1 MIRDKKIENYMKT
14 IYQLKSSGPVRGA
27 YIARE
32 LKVTKPTVSSALSE
46 LRDKGFIDVMEDKTV
61 ELTEKGLKIAQRI
74 VERNQIIYSLLVE
87 LGVDKNVAEED
98 ARNIEHYLSDDSI
111 KAFTGLRNYLSYVR
125 KAPFHA
131 DD

>member
-98 ARNIEHYLSDDSI
+98 ARNIEHYISDDSI

>member
-131 DD
+131 ED